1 MTVEG
6 YLGWEPDTV
15 VVIPL
20 DFFDQHSTQS
30 LDCKATGPLK
40 GGACQRPQRVRSLEL
55 ARTCRSLRPSQ
66 RTPEEVLVD
75 CLRIRR
81 SWNSRET
88 LTNSLEWRPG
98 VVL

>member
-40 GGACQRPQRVRSLEL
+40 GGLVSDLSACEVRSWH
-55 ARTCRSLRPSQ
+55 A
-66 RTPEEVLVD
+66 LVD
-75 CLRIRR
+75 PFARVNVRPKKFWWTVCEYDGRGIHERR
-81 SWNSRET
+81 
-88 LTNSLEWRPG
+88 
-98 VVL
+98 